1 MISKEL
7 FIQTVEFMQE
17 QDNKQSKLC
26 EALEDMAL
34 GFRCDAL
41 VYCGYNTQMVN
52 LLHAGLNL
60 PENSETLE
68 YWLWDL
74 DFGRQYKPSCF
85 TDENNKPI
93 DISTVDKL
101 YDYLITIAEK

>member
-1 MISKEL
+1 
-7 FIQTVEFMQE
+7 MQAQE
-17 QDNKQSKLC
+17 IKQNNLC
-26 EALEDMAL
+26 EALEDMAP

-74 DFGRQYKPSCF
+74 DFGKKYEPSSF

-101 YDYLITIAEK
+101 YDYLLSISEQQ